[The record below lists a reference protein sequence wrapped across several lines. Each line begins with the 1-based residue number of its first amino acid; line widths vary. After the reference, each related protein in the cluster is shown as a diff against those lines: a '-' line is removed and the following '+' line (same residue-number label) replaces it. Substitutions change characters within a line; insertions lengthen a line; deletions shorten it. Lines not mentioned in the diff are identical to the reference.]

1 MNELRW
7 ILLGLGLILIGIIY
21 ITSRRGSV
29 DRDAEEMMQEPRL
42 EPTGAGHESAD
53 RSSSD
58 SNPPVD
64 DQRAPLLIQPVAQD
78 MSIGAE
84 ETSEQRLGNTVS
96 AEPDTI
102 NMQPIP
108 GIQPAPAPVVMEKV
122 VALHLVPRAGTLFAG
137 VEFINALKA
146 EGLKYDRFDI
156 FHRFQKG
163 DEITNS
169 TPSLFSVA
177 NIIKPGTFNMRGL
190 ERQEFKG
197 ASMFLVLPGP
207 EDAVGAFM
215 DMVATGRR
223 LAATLEGQLLDSD
236 GTHLSRQRA
245 SHLREEIVNYQHGLV
260 VPDGEMT

>member
-7 ILLGLGLILIGIIY
+7 ILLGLGLLLIVIIY
-21 ITSRRGSV
+21 LTSRRRSHV
-29 DRDAEEMMQEPRL
+29 DTDTDDDEMLQEPRL
-42 EPTGAGHESAD
+42 GSVVDSDDLAD
-53 RSSSD
+53 DIGSSMGDAQSLPALEEAVD
-58 SNPPVD
+58 PPVVD
-64 DQRAPLLIQPVAQD
+64 RDGQLLSAGRAPQQEPSVSETDVEQD
-78 MSIGAE
+78 S
-84 ETSEQRLGNTVS
+84 T
-96 AEPDTI
+96 
-102 NMQPIP
+102 
-108 GIQPAPAPVVMEKV
+108 PAPVVMEKV
-122 VALHLVPRAGTLFAG
+122 VALHLVPRAGTLFGG

-156 FHRFQKG
+156 FHRFPVVEQ
-163 DEITNS
+163 ITDS

-177 NIIKPGTFNMRGL
+177 NLIKPGTFNMRGL

-207 EDAVGAFM
+207 EDPVAAFM

-245 SHLREEIVNYQHGLV
+245 SHLREEIVNYQHGISV
-260 VPDGEMT
+260 QSNAPA